1 MLKLAAIVGP
11 TAVGKTELA
20 IKLAQRIGGEI
31 ISCDSMQV
39 YRGMD
44 IGTAKA
50 SPAERAMV
58 PHHLLDI
65 VPPDVNFTVAEY
77 QRLAQQAIVS
87 INENKRIPI
96 LVGGT
101 GLYYQAVA
109 DNYEFLPMESRQII
123 RAKWEQICEEKGI
136 DHLYEHLLVIDPEYA
151 LKVGG
156 NDKKRIIRALEVYAL
171 TGQPFSAIQNKNK
184 DTYRLC
190 PVGLYLARTELYARI
205 EQRVDKMIA
214 AGLVQEVAGLR
225 EKGYDLTMN
234 SMQALGYK
242 QVYNYLE
249 GLLTYEAMVYEI
261 KKETRNFAKR
271 QYTWFNKDKRI
282 HWFNIAD
289 FSNLEI
295 LLEKICDSVEGQ
307 LIRV

>member
-1 MLKLAAIVGP
+1 MLKLAALVGP

-20 IKLAQRIGGEI
+20 IKLAQKIGGEI

-50 SPAERAMV
+50 SPAQRDLV
-58 PHHLLDI
+58 PHHLIDI
-65 VPPDVNFTVAEY
+65 AEPDLNFTVADY
-77 QRLAQQAIVS
+77 QRLAQQAIFKLNGS
-87 INENKRIPI
+87 GRIPM

-101 GLYYQAVA
+101 GLYYQAVV
-109 DNYEFLPMESRQII
+109 DNYDFFPMESLQTI
-123 RAKWEQICEEKGI
+123 RAQWEQICSDKGI
-136 DHLYEHLLVIDPEYA
+136 EYLFKQLLAIDPAYA
-151 LKVGG
+151 AKVGG
-156 NDKKRIIRALEVYAL
+156 NDKKRIIRALEVYDL
-171 TGQPFSAIQNKNK
+171 TGRPFSSLQNQNK

-190 PVGLYLARTELYARI
+190 AIGLYMDRTELYARI
-205 EQRVDKMIA
+205 EQRVDAMIKE
-214 AGLVQEVAGLR
+214 GLVEEVARLR
-225 EKGYDLTMN
+225 EKGYDLSMN

-249 GLLTYEAMVYEI
+249 GLLTYAAMVYEI

-271 QYTWFNKDKRI
+271 QYTWFNRDKRI
-282 HWFNIAD
+282 HWFNLTE
-289 FSNLEI
+289 FSNSEI
-295 LLEKICDSVEGQ
+295 ILEKICDLMEGQ